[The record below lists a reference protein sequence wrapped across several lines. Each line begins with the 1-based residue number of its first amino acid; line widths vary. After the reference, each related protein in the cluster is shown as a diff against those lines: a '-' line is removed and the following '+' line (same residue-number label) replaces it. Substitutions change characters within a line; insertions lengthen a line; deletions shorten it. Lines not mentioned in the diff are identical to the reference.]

1 MRRLSIL
8 TLAILGLSTSILW
21 AQGPRAQE
29 PPRPHGKPNKILKFM
44 GAASPNNFPEK
55 SFIIWGGWQIKEND
69 AIDDALEKARD
80 QVEAYVREQKRTLE
94 WMPKVAFVRERL
106 LVDLRLA
113 EVDEKAVKGKLEEI
127 LIDDRFRAVE
137 ETRDNDVNQ
146 PQRETRRVCVKVI
159 LNSET
164 WKQIQ
169 KENRLAEDQR
179 RLKVTEKRMVFL
191 VKFLA
196 GIVALLLT
204 VCGYI
209 RLDEWSKGYYTKWL
223 RLVAIGCVATVTVL
237 LWTLLAYR

>member
-29 PPRPHGKPNKILKFM
+29 SPRPHGKPNKILKFM

-55 SFIIWGGWQIKEND
+55 SFIIWSGWQIKEND
-69 AIDDALEKARD
+69 AVDDALEKARD
-80 QVEAYVREQKRTLE
+80 QVEAYLREQKRTLE
-94 WMPKVAFVRERL
+94 WKPKVAFVRERL

-146 PQRETRRVCVKVI
+146 PQRETRR
-159 LNSET
+159 
-164 WKQIQ
+164 
-169 KENRLAEDQR
+169 A
-179 RLKVTEKRMVFL
+179 
-191 VKFLA
+191 A
-196 GIVALLLT
+196 
-204 VCGYI
+204 
-209 RLDEWSKGYYTKWL
+209 
-223 RLVAIGCVATVTVL
+223 
-237 LWTLLAYR
+237 